1 MEWEAGGWS
10 TKGQEGT
17 RILISHISG
26 CGFYPL
32 RVAAVVLGAGRLT
45 VALKGT
51 PNLLP
56 LDAPLWDTSVPR
68 SLSHPFGP
76 PSVPP
81 PLPRPPGFSHRVIIY
96 LFIIDLLG
104 TLSVW
109 SWEAALERPAQVS
122 CRPRDAICPHFCH
135 SAVKTRASCLPLIC
149 PQRGSLGL
157 ASPWLQPLPVRSF
170 FWQWALLSAGRF
182 TGGLRSSPPAP

>member
-1 MEWEAGGWS
+1 MVRVSCLAAGIRAGVLEAEVDQ
-10 TKGQEGT
+10 GQQ
-17 RILISHISG
+17 RG
-26 CGFYPL
+26 CGRWTANGKEHMCKARPQPSPQTSP
-32 RVAAVVLGAGRLT
+32 GA
-45 VALKGT
+45 
-51 PNLLP
+51 
-56 LDAPLWDTSVPR
+56 
-68 SLSHPFGP
+68 H
-76 PSVPP
+76 
-81 PLPRPPGFSHRVIIY
+81 
-96 LFIIDLLG
+96 LLG

-122 CRPRDAICPHFCH
+122 CRPHDAICPHFCH